1 MALSPEQWL
10 QSSPHGSQVVAVGEQ
25 VVVGVDGSKPSL
37 EALEWAVQEAVVRDV
52 RLHLVYVLE
61 PTYLQSPLTAPA
73 PADMPEAEAA
83 AHRLVRDLV
92 QRARE
97 LAPSVDVAGSVQS
110 GSPSGE
116 LLRAA
121 ATGELLVVGSTGHG
135 AVPGVLLGSVST
147 SLAVHSAVP
156 VVVVR
161 SASKPPSGRI
171 VVGVDGSPAALAAVE
186 FAVKQASW
194 RGASLT
200 AVHVSTGPFPLVAT
214 TAEPQRI
221 HKRDVDP
228 TEAAVVAEI
237 LAGWEEKFPDV
248 LIDRIFMVGH
258 AVPALAVAAR
268 GSDLLVVGSRGRG
281 AFSRLLLGSVSL
293 GVLHLAECPVAVV
306 RHPHES

>member
-1 MALSPEQWL
+1 MT
-10 QSSPHGSQVVAVGEQ
+10 VGEQ

-52 RLHLVYVLE
+52 RLNVVYVLE
-61 PTYLQSPLTAPA
+61 PTSLPSPLTTPGAVG
-73 PADMPEAEAA
+73 DMAEAEAA
-83 AHRLVRDLV
+83 AHRLVDDMV
-92 QRARE
+92 QQGRE
-97 LAPSVDVAGSVQS
+97 LAPSVDVAGSVRS

-121 ATGELLVVGSTGHG
+121 ATGALLVVGSAGHG

-147 SLAVHSAVP
+147 SVAVHSAVP

-161 SASKPPSGRI
+161 SVPKPPTGRI
-171 VVGVDGSPAALAAVE
+171 AVGIDGSPASLASVE
-186 FAVKQASW
+186 FAVKEASW

-221 HKRDVDP
+221 HQRDADP

-258 AVPALAVAAR
+258 AVPALVVAAR

-293 GVLHLAECPVAVV
+293 GVLHLADCPVAVV
-306 RHPHES
+306 RHQNES